1 MSIIEAA
8 TGTYRSRVDGTI
20 VLSIEIEP
28 RFRADALALF
38 GMPGTP
44 IALAALQTGYAAA
57 GGELQL
63 PKPKTGA
70 LCLLAVQW
78 CKNPQFQIWADVQ
91 DEESAKQFILATCG
105 IDSRKDLDIG
115 VIAAG
120 LFDYEIRKPYMAYL
134 KANP

>member
-57 GGELQL
+57 GGALQP
-63 PKPKTGA
+63 PKPKTGP

-78 CKNPQFQIWADVQ
+78 CKDPEFQIWADVQ
-91 DEESAKQFILATCG
+91 DEESAKQFILTTCG
-105 IDSRKDLDIG
+105 VDTRKDLDTNSH
-115 VIAAG
+115 AAAD
-120 LFDYEIRKPYMAYL
+120 FDDYIRKPYMVHL